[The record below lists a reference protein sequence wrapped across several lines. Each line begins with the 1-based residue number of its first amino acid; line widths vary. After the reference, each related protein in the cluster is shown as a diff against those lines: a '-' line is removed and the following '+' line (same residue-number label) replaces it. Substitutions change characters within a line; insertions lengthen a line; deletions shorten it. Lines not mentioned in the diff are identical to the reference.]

1 MQGENTMTKKQLEER
16 VEDNTIMLHV
26 IEKDIEIIKS
36 NHLKHI
42 SDDIQSIKKS
52 MEKMDT
58 RMWAILILL
67 ITASMAN
74 MFGTKILSLL

>member
-1 MQGENTMTKKQLEER
+1 MGETMARKDLEQR
-16 VEDNTIMLHV
+16 VEENTIMLNV
-26 IEKDIEIIKS
+26 IEKDIETIKS

-42 SDDIQSIKKS
+42 SDDIESIKKS

-74 MFGTKILSLL
+74 MFGEKIISLL

>member
-1 MQGENTMTKKQLEER
+1 MARKDLEQR
-16 VEDNTIMLHV
+16 VEENTIMLNV
-26 IEKDIEIIKS
+26 IEKDIETIKS

-42 SDDIQSIKKS
+42 SDDIESIKKS

-74 MFGTKILSLL
+74 MFGEKIISLL

>member
-1 MQGENTMTKKQLEER
+1 MARKDLEER
-16 VEDNTIMLHV
+16 VEENTIMLNV
-26 IEKDIEIIKS
+26 IERDIETIKT

-42 SDDIQSIKKS
+42 QADMECIKKS
-52 MEKMDT
+52 VEKMDT

-74 MFGTKILSLL
+74 MFGEKILSLL

>member
-1 MQGENTMTKKQLEER
+1 MARKDLEQR
-16 VEDNTIMLHV
+16 VEENTIMLNV
-26 IEKDIEIIKS
+26 IEKDIETIKT

-42 SDDIQSIKKS
+42 QADMECIKQSV
-52 MEKMDT
+52 EKMDT

-74 MFGTKILSLL
+74 MFGEKIISLL

>member
-1 MQGENTMTKKQLEER
+1 MTKKDLEER
-16 VEDNTIMLHV
+16 VEENTIMLNV
-26 IEKDIEIIKS
+26 IERDIETIKT

-42 SDDIQSIKKS
+42 SDDIESIKKS
-52 MEKMDT
+52 VEKMDT

-74 MFGTKILSLL
+74 MFGEKIISLL

>member
-1 MQGENTMTKKQLEER
+1 MARKDLEQR
-16 VEDNTIMLHV
+16 VEENTIMLNV
-26 IEKDIEIIKS
+26 IEKDIETIKS

-42 SDDIQSIKKS
+42 SDDIESIKKS
-52 MEKMDT
+52 MRKMDT

-74 MFGTKILSLL
+74 MFGEKIISLL